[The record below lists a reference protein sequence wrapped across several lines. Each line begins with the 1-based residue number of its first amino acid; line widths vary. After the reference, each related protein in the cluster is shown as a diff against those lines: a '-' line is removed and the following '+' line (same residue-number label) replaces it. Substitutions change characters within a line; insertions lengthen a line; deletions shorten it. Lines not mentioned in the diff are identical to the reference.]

1 MASEDWNWRRQREK
15 KAFLAL
21 EDGTVYHGCSVG
33 FAQDRVGEVVFNTS
47 MTGYQEILTDPSYN
61 GQFVVMTNPEIGN
74 TGVNQDDAESA
85 KLFLEGFIVRQLN
98 APSNWRSQ
106 GSLEDYL
113 IRHQIPALAG
123 VDTRA
128 LTLALRRRGTLRGCL
143 SVEGKMD
150 AAAAVD
156 KARQWP
162 GLDGVDL
169 ACQVTADSAFEWD
182 ADGDK
187 TSTWGMQEPLPL
199 PKPERTVVAYDF
211 GIKWNLARRLRL
223 AAIGVQVVPAG
234 TTAEE
239 IMAMRPDGLFLS
251 NGPADPAA
259 LKYAIDN
266 IRSLIG
272 RLPMMG
278 VCMGHQLLA
287 LALGGGTY
295 RLKFGHHG
303 ANHPVQEL
311 RTGKVAITAQNH
323 NFCVDAASL
332 PSDVAVS
339 HVNLNDQ
346 TVEGLEHRREPLF
359 SVQYHPEAAPGPRDS
374 LALFNRFRKLMQ

>member
-128 LTLALRRRGTLRGCL
+128 LTLALRHRGTLRGCL
-143 SVEGKMD
+143 AVEGKMD

-162 GLDGVDL
+162 GLDGVDR

-234 TTAEE
+234 TTARE

-323 NFCVDAASL
+323 NFCVDSKSL
-332 PSDVAVS
+332 PATVAVS

-359 SVQYHPEAAPGPRDS
+359 SVQYHPEAAPGPHDS
-374 LALFNRFRKLMQ
+374 LALFDRFRGLMQ